1 MLKENIFLKEGLSNF
16 MTVGSICPTS
26 RFVAKAMVPIIKPN
40 DLPKIIVELGVGTGN
55 VTKEIVK
62 RLRPIDYF
70 FGVDSNRNLL
80 EVCRNNICSAGN
92 INLEH
97 SNAQNIPELLLR
109 YGIKEVDEVV
119 CTIPFRIL
127 PKEDVE
133 EVLLQVN
140 NILKFGGYFKFI
152 RYTFAPENKMIKK
165 VLNNFKVVDKEI
177 IVRNI
182 PPAEVVK
189 MVKMSYGVGVDND
202 AITDIIVSTSISD

>member
-1 MLKENIFLKEGLSNF
+1 MLKENVFLKEGLSNF
-16 MTVGSICPTS
+16 RTVGSICSTS
-26 RFVAKAMVPIIKPN
+26 RFVAKAIAPIIKSN
-40 DLPKIIVELGVGTGN
+40 DPPKIIVELGVGTGN

-80 EVCRNNICSAGN
+80 EVCLNNICSAGN
-92 INLEH
+92 AGNINLEH
-97 SNAQNIPELLLR
+97 GDAQNIPELLLK
-109 YGIKEVDEVV
+109 YGIKEVDEIV

-133 EVLLQVN
+133 EILRQVN
-140 NILKFGGYFKFI
+140 NILKVGGCFKFI

-165 VLNNFKVVDKEI
+165 ILSNFKVVGKET

-182 PPAEVVK
+182 PPAGVVK
-189 MVKMSYGVGVDND
+189 MTKM
-202 AITDIIVSTSISD
+202 I

>member
-1 MLKENIFLKEGLSNF
+1 MLKENVFLKEGLSNF
-16 MTVGSICPTS
+16 RTVGSICSTS
-26 RFVAKAMVPIIKPN
+26 RFVAKAIAPIIKSN
-40 DLPKIIVELGVGTGN
+40 DPPKIIVELGVGTGN

-80 EVCRNNICSAGN
+80 EVCLNNICSAGN
-92 INLEH
+92 AGNINLEH
-97 SNAQNIPELLLR
+97 GDAQNIPELLLK
-109 YGIKEVDEVV
+109 YGIKEVDEIV

-133 EVLLQVN
+133 EILIQVN
-140 NILKFGGYFKFI
+140 NILKVGGYFKFI

-165 VLNNFKVVDKEI
+165 VLSNFKVVGKET

-189 MVKMSYGVGVDND
+189 MTKM
-202 AITDIIVSTSISD
+202 I

>member
-1 MLKENIFLKEGLSNF
+1 MLKENVFLKEGISNF
-16 MTVGSICPTS
+16 RTVGSICSTS
-26 RFVAKAMVPIIKPN
+26 RFAAKAIAPIIKAN
-40 DLPKIIVELGVGTGN
+40 DLPKVIVELGVGTGN

-62 RLRPIDYF
+62 RLRSIDYF

-97 SNAQNIPELLLR
+97 SDAQSIPAFLSR
-109 YGIKEVDEVV
+109 YQVKKVDEVV

-127 PKEDVE
+127 PKEDVF
-133 EVLLQVN
+133 EVLKQIN
-140 NILKFGGYFKFI
+140 KILKVGGHFTFI
-152 RYTFAPENKMIKK
+152 RYILAPENRIIKK
-165 VLNNFKVVDKEI
+165 VLSNFKVVGKEI

-189 MVKMSYGVGVDND
+189 MTKMSYGVRG
-202 AITDIIVSTSISD
+202 

>member
-1 MLKENIFLKEGLSNF
+1 M
-16 MTVGSICPTS
+16 
-26 RFVAKAMVPIIKPN
+26 
-40 DLPKIIVELGVGTGN
+40 
-55 VTKEIVK
+55 
-62 RLRPIDYF
+62 
-70 FGVDSNRNLL
+70 L

-97 SNAQNIPELLLR
+97 SDAQNIPALLLR

-133 EVLLQVN
+133 GILRQVD
-140 NILKFGGYFKFI
+140 NILKAGGYFKFI

-165 VLNNFKVVDKEI
+165 VLSNFKVVGKEI

-189 MVKMSYGVGVDND
+189 MAKMS
-202 AITDIIVSTSISD
+202 